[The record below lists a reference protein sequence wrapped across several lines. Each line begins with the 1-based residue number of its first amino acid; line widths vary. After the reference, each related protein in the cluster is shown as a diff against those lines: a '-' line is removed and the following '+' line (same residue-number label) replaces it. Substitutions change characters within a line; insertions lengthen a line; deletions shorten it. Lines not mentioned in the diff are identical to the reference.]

1 MSCGL
6 KVLTNVKEELEERF
20 TEEEIALLRTKEG
33 RKVYQDVLKEI
44 YDGKCQDVTSKG
56 DPDGSLYGDVGYFKD
71 YHMSFEEA
79 EDLDGYGFG
88 ATKPEQIREEILSW
102 NRRNSM
108 ECIRLLGEFEKLA
121 AEHGFRTVSEM
132 FTAQIGE
139 DGRINETFFRYPA
152 SIYEL
157 QKALDCV
164 GGTFTYGQYVLVV
177 DDTYGT
183 RPYVAGEVMAHAAEH
198 PEDFLILGVYYD

>member
-1 MSCGL
+1 MACGL
-6 KVLTNVKEELEERF
+6 KVLINVKEDLEERF
-20 TEEEIALLRTKEG
+20 TKEEIVSLRTQEG
-33 RKVYQDVLKEI
+33 REEYQEELREI
-44 YDGKCQDVTSKG
+44 YDRKCRDVTSKG
-56 DPDGSLYGDVGYFKD
+56 DPDGSLYGAVGYFKD
-71 YHMSFEEA
+71 HHMPFEEA

-88 ATKPEQIREEILSW
+88 ATKTEQIREEILSW

-121 AEHGFRTVSEM
+121 AKRGFRTVSEM

-139 DGRINETFFRYPA
+139 DGRINETIFRYPA

-157 QKALDCV
+157 RKALDCV
-164 GGTFTYGQYVLVV
+164 SNTFTYGQYFLVV